1 MNCIV
6 DDSSKCFADIS
17 IDKCSILTKKECENC
32 SFFKTKRQYSKDR
45 YKYFEKEAKF
55 RDYGNIAYGRM
66 LNQLTKEV

>member
-1 MNCIV
+1 M
-6 DDSSKCFADIS
+6 K
-17 IDKCSILTKKECENC
+17 NC

-45 YKYFEKEAKF
+45 YKYFEEEAKF

>member
-1 MNCIV
+1 MSCMM
-6 DDSSKCFADIS
+6 DESSKCFADVS
-17 IDKCSILTKKECENC
+17 IGNCSILTQKECENC
-32 SFFKTKRQYSKDR
+32 NFFKTKRQYSKDR